1 MVPSLCLAAVY
12 EYHLHYD
19 LSLSPCTSHVVLKP
33 SGSNGTIGVSLPKC
47 SDEEPALLT
56 MFERA
61 GKMGVHFSVD
71 SSGILK
77 VDKAESVIE
86 VWEEYEVE
94 VPVNATKEAASAKDN
109 VTIEAREVLENDDAD
124 DSQVTSLMDMAEPAL
139 VRQRLQTTADRL
151 AVLLSMA
158 VQTDDLLTQ
167 YLMY

>member
-1 MVPSLCLAAVY
+1 
-12 EYHLHYD
+12 
-19 LSLSPCTSHVVLKP
+19 
-33 SGSNGTIGVSLPKC
+33 
-47 SDEEPALLT
+47 
-56 MFERA
+56 MFEHA

-124 DSQVTSLMDMAEPAL
+124 DSQVTSLMDMTEPAF

-167 YLMY
+167 HLMY